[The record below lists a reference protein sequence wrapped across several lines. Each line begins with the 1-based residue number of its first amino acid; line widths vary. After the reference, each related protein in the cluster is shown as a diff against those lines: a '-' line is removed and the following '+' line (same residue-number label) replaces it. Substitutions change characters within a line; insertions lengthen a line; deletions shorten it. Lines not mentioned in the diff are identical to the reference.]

1 MRVDRMRSIAFMT
14 VIYYFFFMN
23 TISLKFPSHLGHLV
37 ETEAKRRRVSKSAV
51 IRACVE
57 EVLVKHPQAKQQLT
71 CADLMGDLIGS
82 QPGPADASSNKRHL
96 AEALLKDYSRGR
108 TSAH

>member
-1 MRVDRMRSIAFMT
+1 MQ
-14 VIYYFFFMN
+14 
-23 TISLKFPSHLGHLV
+23 TISLKFPPHLGHLV

-57 EVLVKHPQAKQQLT
+57 EVLIKRLQAKQQLT

-82 QPGPADASSNKRHL
+82 QPGPPDASSNTDYLEKS
-96 AEALLKDYSRGR
+96 LLKDYSRGR
-108 TSAH
+108 KSAH

>member
-1 MRVDRMRSIAFMT
+1 MH
-14 VIYYFFFMN
+14 
-23 TISLKFPSHLGHLV
+23 TISLKFPPHLGHLV

-57 EVLVKHPQAKQQLT
+57 EVLVNHLHAERQLS

-82 QPGPADASSNKRHL
+82 QPGPADASINKRYL
-96 AEALLKDYSRGR
+96 AKALLKDSSRGR
-108 TSAH
+108 ADTH